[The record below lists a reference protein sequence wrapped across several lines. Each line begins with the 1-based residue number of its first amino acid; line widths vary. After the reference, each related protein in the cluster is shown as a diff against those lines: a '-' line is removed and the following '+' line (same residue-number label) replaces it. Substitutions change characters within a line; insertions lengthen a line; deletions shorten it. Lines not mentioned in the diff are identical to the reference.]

1 MQKPVLNKVLG
12 LVLLGVVIEHTTF
25 EFEFVIYV
33 IYIFSFLDSESPA
46 AVIVAALIPSLVA
59 VIAITLFGVV
69 LCSYI
74 RLQMN
79 QDERQNSVE
88 ARDYPECAV
97 VMQNLASVE
106 TKETVAYETGIQA
119 IATESNIAYQ
129 AGMQGHSPE
138 QHNTSV

>member
-1 MQKPVLNKVLG
+1 M
-12 LVLLGVVIEHTTF
+12 VIEHTTF
-25 EFEFVIYV
+25 EFVIYV
-33 IYIFSFLDSESPA
+33 ICIFSFIDSESPA
-46 AVIVAALIPSLVA
+46 PVIVAAVIPSLVA

-74 RLQMN
+74 HLRMN

-88 ARDYPECAV
+88 ARDYPEYAV
-97 VMQNLASVE
+97 VNQNLASIK
-106 TKETVAYETGIQA
+106 TKPNVAYETGTQA

-129 AGMQGHSPE
+129 VGMQGHSPE

>member
-1 MQKPVLNKVLG
+1 M
-12 LVLLGVVIEHTTF
+12 
-25 EFEFVIYV
+25 
-33 IYIFSFLDSESPA
+33 
-46 AVIVAALIPSLVA
+46 IVAALIPSLVA

-69 LCSYI
+69 LCFYI
-74 RLQMN
+74 HLRMN

-88 ARDYPECAV
+88 DRDPQCAV

-106 TKETVAYETGIQA
+106 ETVAYETGTQA

-129 AGMQGHSPE
+129 VGMQGHSPE